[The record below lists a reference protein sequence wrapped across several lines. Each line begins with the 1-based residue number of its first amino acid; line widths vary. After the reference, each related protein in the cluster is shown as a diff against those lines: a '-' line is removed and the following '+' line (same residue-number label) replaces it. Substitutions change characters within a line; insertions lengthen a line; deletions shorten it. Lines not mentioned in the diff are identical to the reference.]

1 MLNKNRI
8 MKIVATALASF
19 LALSVFAGCTPEKE
33 DSSSSTSGTEIE
45 QEEKVRGTH
54 ERTVTETN
62 VDLAKNGKTDY
73 VIVTPE
79 NENHEAVLFA
89 VDELRQSFFRA
100 TGATLE
106 VKTDA
111 EITYTSTSK
120 VLSIGETSFLQQAG
134 VTLDKNDLGNSGYVV
149 QTKDNSIF
157 MVGGGAYGT
166 LYAVYGW
173 LSEQFDYEYY
183 AIGETYIQAEVAE
196 EKLLNVTL
204 KEKPDFA
211 YRMTNFGEAWF
222 DDQVAHRAK
231 FDPSNSIWVTFGGAQ
246 YHTSFN
252 IVPPE
257 LYMEEHPD
265 WYARNGEQLC
275 FSRDPEGLAEVAVE
289 NMKEAFRAQPDK
301 NVATF
306 TQQDHNSWCDC
317 QLCTES
323 LQKYGA
329 NSAVYIKFVNKIAD
343 ELAAWAKEEFNGR
356 KITIAMFAYQKTE
369 DAPVKETAN
378 GYEPIDDTVRLS
390 ENVALFYAPIY
401 ASYYYDF
408 NHEENLKAATTLEKW
423 SVLSDTLFI
432 WMYGANFKLYL
443 APYNN
448 FNSMQNNY
456 RYLYD
461 KGATYIFDQ
470 QQFNQVAGTDWYKL
484 RAYLSSNLQ
493 WKIDSDQ
500 TELINN
506 FFTHYYK
513 DASVAMKRLFDEE
526 MTWFAYLEEHHGYN
540 GTVGYTESTLLKEE
554 FWPQGLLEGWLAIID
569 EAYKAIE
576 PLKVSNP
583 SMYETLRQRIKLE
596 SLSFRFIQLE
606 LYSVYYSELEVEEM
620 KESFKRDCVELS
632 VRQYAELIPLGEY
645 LN

>member
-1 MLNKNRI
+1 MI
-8 MKIVATALASF
+8 KIVATALASF
-19 LALSVFAGCTPEKE
+19 LALSVFAGCFDKGNP
-33 DSSSSTSGTEIE
+33 SNSTSIAIE
-45 QEEKVRGTH
+45 QEDQVRGTH

-62 VDLAKNGKTDY
+62 VDLVKNGQTDY
-73 VIVTPE
+73 VIVTPA

-89 VDELRQSFFRA
+89 ATELRQNFFKA
-100 TGATLE
+100 TGVSLD

-111 EITYTSTSK
+111 EIEYTSASK
-120 VLSIGETSFLQQAG
+120 VLSIGETSFLQTAG
-134 VTLDKNDLGNSGYVV
+134 VTLDKNDLGTSGYVV
-149 QTKDNSIF
+149 QTKNNSVF
-157 MVGGGAYGT
+157 MVGGSGYGS

-183 AIGETYIQAEVAE
+183 AIGETYIQTELTE
-196 EKLLNVTL
+196 EKLLSVTL

-222 DDQVAHRAK
+222 DLSVAHRAR
-231 FDPSNSIWVTFGGAQ
+231 FDPANSIWVTFGGAQ

-257 LYMEEHPD
+257 IYMEEHPD
-265 WYARNGEQLC
+265 WYAKNGEQLC
-275 FSRDPEGLAEVAVE
+275 FSRDPDGLAEAAVE
-289 NMKEAFRAQPDK
+289 NMKKAFREFPDR
-301 NVATF
+301 NIATF
-306 TQQDHNSWCDC
+306 TQQDHFSWCDC
-317 QLCTES
+317 QLCTEA
-323 LQKYGA
+323 LQKYGT

-356 KITIAMFAYQKTE
+356 EITIAMFAYQKTE

-390 ENVALFYAPIY
+390 KNVALFYAPIY

-423 SVLSDTLFI
+423 KVLSDTLFV
-432 WMYGANFKLYL
+432 WMYGANFRLYL

-448 FNSMQNNY
+448 FNSMQNTY

-461 KGATYIFDQ
+461 KGAKYIFDQ
-470 QQFNQVAGTDWYKL
+470 QQFNQVSGTDWYKL
-484 RAYLSSNLQ
+484 RGYLSSNLQ

-513 DASVAMKRLFDEE
+513 DASAAMKRLFDEE
-526 MTWFAYLEEHHGYN
+526 MTWFAYLEEYHGYN
-540 GTVGYTESTLLKEE
+540 GTVSYTESTLLKEE

-583 SMYETLRQRIKLE
+583 SMYETLTQRIKLE
-596 SLSFRFIQLE
+596 SLTFRFMQLE
-606 LYSVYYSELEVEEM
+606 LYDVYYSEMQVEEM
-620 KESFKRDCVELS
+620 KESFKRDCIELG
-632 VRQYAELIPLGEY
+632 VRQYAESVAIGEY
-645 LN
+645 LR

>member
-1 MLNKNRI
+1 MLKKNRMI
-8 MKIVATALASF
+8 KIVATALASF
-19 LALSVFAGCTPEKE
+19 LALSVSAGCFANQGNT
-33 DSSSSTSGTEIE
+33 SSNTSVDVE
-45 QEEKVRGTH
+45 QEDKVRGTH

-62 VDLAKNGKTDY
+62 VDLVKNGQTDY
-73 VIVTPE
+73 VIVTPA
-79 NENHEAVLFA
+79 NENHEAALFA
-89 VDELRQSFFRA
+89 VSELRQNFFRA
-100 TGATLE
+100 TGITLD

-111 EITYTSTSK
+111 EMVYTSASK
-120 VLSIGETSFLQQAG
+120 VLSIGETSFLQTAG
-134 VTLDKNDLGNSGYVV
+134 VTLDKNDLGTSGYVV
-149 QTKDNSIF
+149 QTKNNSVF
-157 MVGGGAYGT
+157 MVGGSGYGS

-183 AIGETYIQAEVAE
+183 AIGETYIQTELTE
-196 EKLLNVTL
+196 EKLLSVTL

-222 DDQVAHRAK
+222 DLSVAHRAR
-231 FDPSNSIWVTFGGAQ
+231 FDPANSIWVTFGGAQ

-257 LYMEEHPD
+257 IYMEEHPD
-265 WYARNGEQLC
+265 WYAKNGEQLC
-275 FSRDPEGLAEVAVE
+275 FSRDPDGLAEVAVE
-289 NMKEAFRAQPDK
+289 NMKEAFRQFPDR
-301 NVATF
+301 NIATF
-306 TQQDHNSWCDC
+306 TQQDHFSWCDC
-317 QLCTES
+317 QLCTEA
-323 LQKYGA
+323 LQKYGT

-356 KITIAMFAYQKTE
+356 EITIAMFAYQKTE

-390 ENVALFYAPIY
+390 KNVALFYAPIY

-423 SVLSDTLFI
+423 KVLSETLFV
-432 WMYGANFKLYL
+432 WMYGANFRLYL

-448 FNSMQNNY
+448 FNSMQSTY

-461 KGATYIFDQ
+461 KGAKYIFDQ
-470 QQFNQVAGTDWYKL
+470 QQFNQVSGTDWYKL
-484 RAYLSSNLQ
+484 RGYLSSNLQ

-513 DASVAMKRLFDEE
+513 DASAAMKRLFDEE
-526 MTWFAYLEEHHGYN
+526 MTWFAYLEEYHGYN
-540 GTVGYTESTLLKEE
+540 GTVSYTESTLLKEE

-583 SMYETLRQRIKLE
+583 SMHETLTQRIKLE
-596 SLSFRFIQLE
+596 SLTFRFMQLE
-606 LYSVYYSELEVEEM
+606 LYDVYYSEAQVEEM
-620 KESFKRDCVELS
+620 RESFKNDCIELG
-632 VRQYAELIPLGEY
+632 VRQYAESVAIGEY
-645 LN
+645 LR

>member
-1 MLNKNRI
+1 MLKKNKI

-19 LALSVFAGCTPEKE
+19 LALSVSAGCFANQGNT
-33 DSSSSTSGTEIE
+33 SSSTSMGVE
-45 QEEKVRGTH
+45 QEDKVRGTH

-62 VDLAKNGKTDY
+62 VDLVKNGQTDY
-73 VIVTPE
+73 VIVTPA
-79 NENHEAVLFA
+79 NENHEAALFA
-89 VDELRQSFFRA
+89 VSELRQNFFRA
-100 TGATLE
+100 TGITLD

-111 EITYTSTSK
+111 EMVYTSASK
-120 VLSIGETSFLQQAG
+120 VLSIGETSFLQTAG
-134 VTLDKNDLGNSGYVV
+134 VTLDKNDLGTSGYVV
-149 QTKDNSIF
+149 QTKNNSVF
-157 MVGGGAYGT
+157 MVGGSAYGS

-183 AIGETYIQAEVAE
+183 AIGETYIQTELTE
-196 EKLLNVTL
+196 EKLLSVTL

-222 DDQVAHRAK
+222 DLSVAHRAR
-231 FDPSNSIWVTFGGAQ
+231 FDPANSIWVTFGGAQ

-257 LYMEEHPD
+257 IYMEEHPD
-265 WYARNGEQLC
+265 WYAKNGEQLC
-275 FSRDPEGLAEVAVE
+275 FSRDPDGLAEAAVE
-289 NMKEAFRAQPDK
+289 NMKEAFRQFPDR
-301 NVATF
+301 NIATF
-306 TQQDHNSWCDC
+306 TQQDHFSWCDC
-317 QLCTES
+317 QLCTEA
-323 LQKYGA
+323 LQKYGT

-356 KITIAMFAYQKTE
+356 EITIAMFAYQKTE

-390 ENVALFYAPIY
+390 KNVALFYAPIY

-423 SVLSDTLFI
+423 KVLSETLFV
-432 WMYGANFKLYL
+432 WMYGANFRLYL

-448 FNSMQNNY
+448 FNSMQSTY

-461 KGATYIFDQ
+461 KGAKYIFDQ
-470 QQFNQVAGTDWYKL
+470 QQFNQVSGTDWYKL
-484 RAYLSSNLQ
+484 RGYLSSNLQ

-513 DASVAMKRLFDEE
+513 DASAVMKRLFDEE
-526 MTWFAYLEEHHGYN
+526 MTWFAYLEEYHGYN
-540 GTVGYTESTLLKEE
+540 GTVSYTESTLLKEE

-583 SMYETLRQRIKLE
+583 SMHETLTQRIKLE
-596 SLSFRFIQLE
+596 SLTFRFMQLE
-606 LYSVYYSELEVEEM
+606 LYDVYYSEAQVEEM
-620 KESFKRDCVELS
+620 RESFKNDCIELG
-632 VRQYAELIPLGEY
+632 VRQYAESVAIGEY
-645 LN
+645 LR

>member
-1 MLNKNRI
+1 MLKKNKI

-19 LALSVFAGCTPEKE
+19 LALSVSAGCFANQGNT
-33 DSSSSTSGTEIE
+33 SSNTSVDVE

-62 VDLAKNGKTDY
+62 VDLVKNGQTDY
-73 VIVTPE
+73 VIVTPA

-89 VDELRQSFFRA
+89 VSELRQNFFRA
-100 TGATLE
+100 TGITLD

-111 EITYTSTSK
+111 EMVYTSASK
-120 VLSIGETSFLQQAG
+120 VLSIGETSFLQTAG
-134 VTLDKNDLGNSGYVV
+134 VTLDKNDLGTSGYVV
-149 QTKDNSIF
+149 QTKNNSVF
-157 MVGGGAYGT
+157 MVGGSGYGS

-183 AIGETYIQAEVAE
+183 AIGETYIQTELTE
-196 EKLLNVTL
+196 EKLLSVTL

-222 DDQVAHRAK
+222 DLSVAHRAR
-231 FDPSNSIWVTFGGAQ
+231 FDPADSIWVTFGGVQ

-257 LYMEEHPD
+257 IYMEEHPD
-265 WYARNGEQLC
+265 WYAKNGEQLC
-275 FSRDPEGLAEVAVE
+275 FSRDPDGLAEAAVE
-289 NMKEAFRAQPDK
+289 NMKEAFRQFPDR
-301 NVATF
+301 NIATF
-306 TQQDHNSWCDC
+306 TQQDHFSWCDC
-317 QLCTES
+317 QLCTEA
-323 LQKYGA
+323 LQKYGT

-356 KITIAMFAYQKTE
+356 EITIAMFAYQKTE

-390 ENVALFYAPIY
+390 KNVALFYAPIY

-423 SVLSDTLFI
+423 KVLSETLFV
-432 WMYGANFKLYL
+432 WMYGANFRLYL

-448 FNSMQNNY
+448 FNSMQSTY

-461 KGATYIFDQ
+461 KGAKYIFDQ
-470 QQFNQVAGTDWYKL
+470 QQFNQVSGTDWYKL
-484 RAYLSSNLQ
+484 RGYLSSNLQ

-513 DASVAMKRLFDEE
+513 DASAAMKRLFDEE

-540 GTVGYTESTLLKEE
+540 GTVSYTESTLLKEE

-583 SMYETLRQRIKLE
+583 SMHKTLTQRIKLE
-596 SLSFRFIQLE
+596 SLTFRFMQLE
-606 LYSVYYSELEVEEM
+606 LYDVYYSEAQVEEM
-620 KESFKRDCVELS
+620 RESFKNDCIELG
-632 VRQYAELIPLGEY
+632 VRQYAESVAIGEY
-645 LN
+645 LK